1 MMIRKRYFIGSILG
15 LLLFVSTSVW
25 AENQIETKKQIQQE
39 IFQSIRLF
47 EESLASRQK
56 MIESYNRF
64 HIKSSKKQPLSGKDL
79 QELSA
84 GTSTF
89 LKQRKKLYKLAL
101 KYEKEINATPKNQ
114 TSKDIQLAKV
124 SLSLAST
131 LIMYDNWMLAIS
143 QYQNDS
149 LLRFHLNNPDSG
161 YDIGYRELGKVA
173 SSFAS
178 KRKRD
183 RVKNAINWYEEHKN
197 DAVDFENYNY
207 LSTLIINS
215 PSYEMIQ
222 KNNTS
227 KLFTTKIK
235 KTTYDVYDAGK
246 TVKNETINLVSLLF
260 GNTVGMVSTRKGK
273 LYNNRKILKSKSNLE
288 AGDILLEKTPFRL
301 TDRFIPGHWGHAALW
316 VGNEKELK
324 ALGIW
329 NDPAIVPYHRAIRN
343 GKNIIEALREGVVI
357 NSMKHFLN
365 IDDLAVIRDKKL
377 TDDAKKE
384 IILNTFRQLGKAYDF
399 NFDANSCDK
408 VYCSKLVY
416 MAYGDIPWPTSRTLD
431 RFVVNPDDIA
441 SYALKDDNFK
451 IMMLYHD
458 GKEIKNNKKIAMEK
472 FLDKKSML
480 QAFTN
485 K

>member
-1 MMIRKRYFIGSILG
+1 MTKKRYLIKSAFALV
-15 LLLFVSTSVW
+15 LFLSTFAW
-25 AENQIETKKQIQQE
+25 AENQTKTKNQIQQE
-39 IFQSIRLF
+39 IFQAIRLF

-56 MIESYNRF
+56 IVELYNEL

-89 LKQRKKLYKLAL
+89 LEQRKKLYNLAI
-101 KYEKEINATPKNQ
+101 KYEKEINATPNDQ
-114 TSKDIQLAKV
+114 ISKDIQLAKV
-124 SLSLAST
+124 SISLAST
-131 LIMYDNWMLAIS
+131 LILYDNWMLAIS

-161 YDIGYRELGKVA
+161 YGIGYRELGKIA
-173 SSFAS
+173 SSFTS
-178 KRKRD
+178 KRKRN
-183 RVKNAINWYEEHKN
+183 RVENAINWYKKHN
-197 DAVDFENYNY
+197 DNAVDFEDYNY
-207 LSTLIINS
+207 ISTLIINS

-222 KNNTS
+222 KDDTS
-227 KLFTTKIK
+227 KLFTNKIK
-235 KTTYDVYDAGK
+235 KTTYDVYDTGK
-246 TVKNETINLVSLLF
+246 TVKNETTNLVSLLF
-260 GNTVGMVSTRKGK
+260 GNTVGMVATRKGK
-273 LYNNRKILKSKSNLE
+273 LYNNKKILSSKSNLK

-329 NDPAIVPYHRAIRN
+329 DDAAVIPYHSAIRN

-365 IDDLAVIRDKKL
+365 IDDLAVIRDKGLK
-377 TDDAKKE
+377 DDARRE

-416 MAYGDIPWPTSRTLD
+416 MAYGDVAWPTSRTLD

-441 SYALKDDNFK
+441 SYILKDDNFE
-451 IMMLYHD
+451 ITMLYHD
-458 GKEIKNNKKIAMEK
+458 GKEITNNKKIVMRE
-472 FLDKKSML
+472 FLDKKSIL
-480 QAFTN
+480 QASTS

>member
-1 MMIRKRYFIGSILG
+1 MIRKKYFIGSIFS
-15 LLLFVSTSVW
+15 LLLFVSTSIW

-47 EESLASRQK
+47 EESLALRQK
-56 MIESYNRF
+56 MIESYNRL

-89 LKQRKKLYKLAL
+89 LKQREKLYKLAL
-101 KYEKEINATPKNQ
+101 KYEKEMNATPNDQ
-114 TSKDIQLAKV
+114 ISKDIQLAKV

-161 YDIGYRELGKVA
+161 YGIGYRELGNIA

-178 KRKRD
+178 KEKRD
-183 RVKNAINWYEEHKN
+183 QVENAINWYKKHKN
-197 DAVDFENYNY
+197 DAIDFEDYNY
-207 LSTLIINS
+207 ISTLIINS

-222 KNNTS
+222 KNDTS
-227 KLFTTKIK
+227 RLFTTKIT

-273 LYNNRKILKSKSNLE
+273 LYNSRKILNSKSNLK

-301 TDRFIPGHWGHAALW
+301 TDHFIPGHWGHAALW

-329 NDPAIVPYHRAIRN
+329 DDAAIVPYHSAIRN

-384 IILNTFRQLGKAYDF
+384 IILNTFRQLDKAYDF

-441 SYALKDDNFK
+441 SYIVQNPDFEVVV
-451 IMMLYHD
+451 LYHD
-458 GKEIKNNKKIAMEK
+458 GKEIQNNKKIAMK
-472 FLDKKSML
+472 NFQNKKSLM
-480 QAFTN
+480 QIS
-485 K
+485 KRK